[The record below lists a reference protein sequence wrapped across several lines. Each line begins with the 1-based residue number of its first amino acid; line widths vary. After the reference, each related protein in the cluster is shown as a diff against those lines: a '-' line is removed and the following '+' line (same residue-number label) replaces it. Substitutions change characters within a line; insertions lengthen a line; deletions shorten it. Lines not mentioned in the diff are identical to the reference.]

1 MYNFFRSVFK
11 TVTFKFAFHG
21 IFYWILVNLIK
32 RPSVNGQNFYPKL
45 LWFILTCAL
54 AKKACLLAFFVWFSF
69 YSLFV
74 KGNIITIIH
83 LCCTNF
89 NSQFRKLKIQTQVCT
104 QRCVHVY
111 IIIITAVCVL
121 FLIKLR
127 WPSCETQLFN
137 WWQLEYNSGYLHVAL
152 TETKNIFLL
161 IKKHTSW
168 LASLCYEWG
177 KPITENSTLVNKWFT
192 WIVSKVQQTDRS
204 QFNWQLTYRYGL
216 TTFGR
221 SYFIL
226 ALRPSATESSQKN
239 FSWKKSI
246 LYSKR
251 LTRGLTPP

>member
-1 MYNFFRSVFK
+1 M
-11 TVTFKFAFHG
+11 
-21 IFYWILVNLIK
+21 
-32 RPSVNGQNFYPKL
+32 
-45 LWFILTCAL
+45 
-54 AKKACLLAFFVWFSF
+54 
-69 YSLFV
+69 

-89 NSQFRKLKIQTQVCT
+89 NGQFRKLKIQTQVCT

-111 IIIITAVCVL
+111 IIIITAFWVL

-192 WIVSKVQQTDRS
+192 WIVSKVQQTDCS

-216 TTFGR
+216 TTFGL

-226 ALRPSATESSQKN
+226 ALRPFATESSQKN
-239 FSWKKSI
+239 FSWKKIDSVFKAFDERLDTAVDQI
-246 LYSKR
+246 RHLHESSEQLQEWLAQLETSK
-251 LTRGLTPP
+251 TRDESQSPSGARGNNCGDGSEEQFLATDRGHTERVYCYKRHAHQG